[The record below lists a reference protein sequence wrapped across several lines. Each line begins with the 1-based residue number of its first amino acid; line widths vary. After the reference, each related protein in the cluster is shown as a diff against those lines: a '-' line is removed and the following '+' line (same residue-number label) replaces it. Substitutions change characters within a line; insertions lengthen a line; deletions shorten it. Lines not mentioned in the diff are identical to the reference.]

1 MLDWRETPRN
11 FQSRIYWT
19 TKKLDNQKIANT
31 LAQLADLLE
40 FTGANAF
47 RLRAYRNGARI
58 IKDMT
63 EPLAK
68 LVHDG
73 ADLTKLE
80 GIGKSVSEKIKELV
94 ETNGLKQLDELFEV
108 VPKSVLDLL
117 NVPKLGPKKAA
128 VLFGELGIENL
139 AQLKAACEANQVQA
153 LSGFG
158 AKTEQ
163 QILDGIAIAVAA
175 NERILWAKA
184 DQLAGRVREYMATCE
199 AIEQLEFAGS
209 YRRGRET
216 VGDLDILVDSKHAEQ
231 VMDHFAAFTEITS
244 VIVRG
249 ATKMSV
255 RLEDEFQVDLRVVP
269 KDSFGAALQYFTGS
283 KNHNVVIRGRA
294 KKMGLKINEWGVY
307 EVNEGEESWIA
318 GKTEQDVYETL
329 DLPYFEP
336 EIREARREV
345 EWAEQ
350 GQMPELITLDQIVGD
365 LHMHTTATD
374 GKNSIEEMANA
385 ARERGLEFI
394 AITDHS
400 KRVTM
405 ANGLNGDRA
414 LEQWKQIDSINA
426 AASDGFLILKGIEC
440 DILEAG
446 GMDLPDDV
454 LAQADFVIAS
464 VHYGQNQSRQQITD
478 RIVGAIENP
487 HVAMVAH
494 PTGRLLNKREAYDVD
509 MDAVFQAAKANSK
522 FLELNANPIRLDLN
536 DSLLLAAK
544 SHGIPIVI
552 NTDAHKIA
560 GLDNMKYGIKQARRG
575 CLVGSDVA
583 NTLTWPEMQVLL
595 GRA

>member
-1 MLDWRETPRN
+1 M
-11 FQSRIYWT
+11 
-19 TKKLDNQKIANT
+19 DNQKIANT

-58 IKDMT
+58 ISDMT
-63 EPLAK
+63 ESLAK
-68 LVHDG
+68 QVNEG

-94 ETNGLKQLDELFEV
+94 ETGGLKQMDELFETI
-108 VPKSVLDLL
+108 PKSVLDLL
-117 NVPKLGPKKAA
+117 NVPKLGPKKCAA
-128 VLFGELGIENL
+128 LFNELGIENL
-139 AQLKAACEANQVQA
+139 EQLKAACEAQEVQA

-175 NERILWAKA
+175 NERILWAVA
-184 DQLAGRVREYMATCE
+184 DKLADRIREYMSACD
-199 AIEQLEFAGS
+199 AVEQLEFAGS

-216 VGDLDILVDSKHAEQ
+216 VGDLDILVDSKLAEQ
-231 VMDHFAAFTEITS
+231 VMDHFAEFSEITS

-294 KKMGLKINEWGVY
+294 KQMGLKINEWGVY
-307 EVNEGEESWIA
+307 EVSDGDESWIA
-318 GKTEQDVYETL
+318 GKTERDVYETL

-336 EIREARREV
+336 EIREARKEV
-345 EWAEQ
+345 EWADQ
-350 GQMPELITLDQIVGD
+350 DQLPELITLDQIVGD

-405 ANGLNGDRA
+405 ANGLNGKRA
-414 LEQWKQIDSINA
+414 LEQWKQIDAINEA
-426 AASDGFLILKGIEC
+426 ANDDFLILKGIEC

-446 GMDLPDDV
+446 GMDLPDKV

-464 VHYGQNQSRQQITD
+464 VHYGQNQSRQEITD

-494 PTGRLLNKREAYDVD
+494 PTGRLLNKREAYEVD
-509 MDAVFQAAKANSK
+509 MDAVFEAAKANSK
-522 FLELNANPIRLDLN
+522 LLELNANPIRLDLN

-552 NTDAHKIA
+552 NTDAHKIS

-575 CLVGSDVA
+575 CLTAGDVA
-583 NTLTWPEMQVLL
+583 NTLTWSEMQVLL

>member
-1 MLDWRETPRN
+1 M
-11 FQSRIYWT
+11 
-19 TKKLDNQKIANT
+19 DNQKIAKT

-40 FTGANAF
+40 FTGANPF

-58 IKDMT
+58 IQDMT
-63 EPLAK
+63 DPLAN
-68 LVHDG
+68 LVSEG
-73 ADLTKLE
+73 TDLTKLE
-80 GIGKSVSEKIKELV
+80 GVGKSVAEKIKELV
-94 ETNGLKQLDELFEV
+94 QTGGLKQLDELFEV

-117 NVPKLGPKKAA
+117 NVPKLGPKKCAA
-128 VLFGELGIENL
+128 LFNELGIESL
-139 AQLKAACEANQVQA
+139 EQLKAACEANQVQA

-163 QILDGIAIAVAA
+163 QILEGIAIAAAA
-175 NERILWAKA
+175 NERILWAAA
-184 DQLAGRVREYMATCE
+184 DKMAQRIRTYMADCD
-199 AIEQLEFAGS
+199 AIDQLEFAGS

-216 VGDLDILVDSKHAEQ
+216 VGDLDILVDSKEAEQ
-231 VMDHFAAFTEITS
+231 VMDHFAGFSEITS

-249 ATKMSV
+249 STKMSV

-294 KKMGLKINEWGVY
+294 KQMGLKINEWGVY
-307 EVNEGEESWIA
+307 EVNDGDESWIA
-318 GKTEQDVYETL
+318 GKTERDVYETL

-350 GQMPELITLDQIVGD
+350 DQLPELITLDQIVGD

-374 GKNSIEEMANA
+374 GKNSIQEMADA

-405 ANGLNGDRA
+405 ANGLNGERA
-414 LEQWKQIDSINA
+414 VEQWKQIDAINA
-426 AASDGFLILKGIEC
+426 ESKDGFLILKGIEC

-446 GMDLPDDV
+446 GMDLPDDI

-464 VHYGQNQSRQQITD
+464 VHYGQNQTRQQITD

-494 PTGRLLNKREAYDVD
+494 PTGRLLNKREAYEVD
-509 MDAVFQAAKANSK
+509 MDAVFQAAKANGK

-536 DSLLLAAK
+536 DNLLLAAK

-575 CLVGSDVA
+575 CLTGADVA